1 VAVERSIETLRAGA
15 RALACVVAA
24 SSLTAAPAAYGQ
36 QALPSPEGPSSL
48 PTARDAVGPERAGS
62 GGLTPG
68 GAAFGEAT
76 SGGAASGGPA
86 SGVSR
91 RAPREAPGASS
102 AEQGVQIRA
111 TSAPPTRSASDV
123 GITIGRLREVP
134 RANAA
139 DLLRLAP
146 GIFLTGGLGEGH
158 AEQVFLRGF
167 DARLGQDVEFSV
179 EGVPLNE
186 PGHPHGH
193 GYADTHGVIPE
204 LVDGLRV
211 LEGPFDPRQGDFAV
225 AGSAQYALRA
235 RDRGARAQYRVG
247 TFGTHR
253 LVGVFAPE
261 GELSGTFLGAELA
274 RSDGYGSN
282 RAFERATV
290 NAGYERRLEGATA
303 RVLAMSYLTRY
314 GSAGVIR
321 EDDLRAGRIGFFDTY
336 DATQG
341 GDVTRHALSAT
352 LEARAFG
359 ATAWAAYRT
368 FRFRENFTGFL
379 LDTQRPGQSAH
390 GQRGDAIE
398 QVSSSMDVG
407 ARGHAKMRATFAGL
421 PQTLELG
428 FTGRFVRA
436 DVTQRRV
443 RAGTH
448 IPYATDHDF
457 VPALA
462 NVGVYLDADL
472 KLARWLSLRGG
483 LRVDGF
489 HYDVLDRCATRGT
502 YVRGGRLDVECPDAD
517 RSGYR
522 NPETRRSAAG
532 MLAQPR
538 ISALVGPFSGVHLA
552 LAYGTGARS
561 ADSTYL
567 GDGERAPFSPIQAGE
582 AGMIFHR
589 ERGGW
594 TLVAR
599 ALGFIT
605 HVERDLI
612 FDEAQGRNALAGGT
626 TRYGGLGAARA
637 SHRWLDV
644 AMHVTYARATY
655 DQDGLLVPYVPP
667 LVARLD
673 AVVTAPLPV
682 KILERPLTASLGTGW
697 SFVAARPLPLSE
709 WAEPILTGDLQA
721 SLRWQH
727 VEVGLWCTNVLDARY
742 AWSQYNYVSDFQSLD
757 FPTRVA
763 SRHFTAAAPR
773 NVSLMLT
780 VHLGAAASRHGV
792 GVAPT
797 EAR

>member
-1 VAVERSIETLRAGA
+1 VSVVGPKEMKRGKA
-15 RALACVVAA
+15 RALAGFVA
-24 SSLTAAPAAYGQ
+24 LTTLVGARGATGQ
-36 QALPSPEGPSSL
+36 QVPSPTTQASRPPTESPDNSDGARVERTESGRAGMEGP
-48 PTARDAVGPERAGS
+48 VGS
-62 GGLTPG
+62 GSLR
-68 GAAFGEAT
+68 AE
-76 SGGAASGGPA
+76 
-86 SGVSR
+86 GV
-91 RAPREAPGASS
+91 
-102 AEQGVQIRA
+102 EQGVRIRA
-111 TSAPPTRSASDV
+111 ATLPPTRSASDV
-123 GITIGRLREVP
+123 VMQIGRLREIP

-235 RDRGARAQYRVG
+235 RERGGRTQYRVG
-247 TFGTHR
+247 MFGSHR

-261 GELSGTFLGAELA
+261 GEQPGTFAGVELA
-274 RSDGYGSN
+274 RSDGFGSN

-290 NAGYERRLEGATA
+290 NAGYERRLDSGSL

-341 GDVTRHALSAT
+341 GDVARHALSVT
-352 LEARAFG
+352 LESRAFG

-379 LDTQRPGQSAH
+379 LDVQRPGQSPH

-398 QVSSSMDVG
+398 QVSGSMDLG
-407 ARGHAKMRATFAGL
+407 ARGYAKMRATLGGL
-421 PQTLELG
+421 PQAIELG
-428 FTGRFVRA
+428 FAGRFVRA
-436 DVTQRRV
+436 DVTQRRL
-443 RAGTH
+443 RAGTN
-448 IPYATDHDF
+448 IPYATDGDF
-457 VPALA
+457 VPSLA
-462 NVGVYLDADL
+462 NIGAYLDADL
-472 KLARWLSLRGG
+472 KLTRWFSLRGG
-483 LRVDGF
+483 LRADGF
-489 HYDVLDRCATRGT
+489 QYDVLDRCATRGT
-502 YVRGGRLDVECPDAD
+502 YVRGGRLDAECPDAD

-538 ISALVGPFSGVHLA
+538 VSALFGPFSGVHLA

-561 ADSTYL
+561 ADSTYV

-582 AGMIFHR
+582 AGVVFHR
-589 ERGGW
+589 DRGGW

-599 ALGFIT
+599 ALGYVT

-612 FDEAQGRNALAGGT
+612 FDEAQGRNGLAGGT

-637 SHRWLDV
+637 SNRWLDI

-655 DQDGLLVPYVPP
+655 DEDGLLVPYVPP
-667 LVARLD
+667 LVGRLD
-673 AVVTAPLPV
+673 AVATVPLPV
-682 KILERPLTASLGTGW
+682 KLRERNFIASVGTGW

-709 WAEPILTGDLQA
+709 WAEPILTGDVQA

-727 VEVGLWCTNVLDARY
+727 VEFGLWCTNVLDARY
-742 AWSQYNYVSDFQSLD
+742 AWSQFNYVSDFQSLE

-773 NVSLMLT
+773 NLSLTLT
-780 VHLGAAASRHGV
+780 IHLGAAASRHGSSSSPE
-792 GVAPT
+792 AP
-797 EAR
+797 